1 MEVPTDCHEG
11 LLVTKNK
18 ELFPRCDIAVSD
30 AVATYC
36 CEPISHNTYTTRRQT
51 LNTCLLLQTWGTH
64 APPPGEPGG
73 GFSFSCRYLLPWVRL
88 YQRSANGAEVNP
100 SDGSEV
106 RHGCQNHKRASPKK
120 QDPGI
125 QGDRFPKAQ
134 GSPGTLPRD
143 FS

>member
-1 MEVPTDCHEG
+1 MLTANEHNSYARNFRLQLTANEYNLGPSTQCV
-11 LLVTKNK
+11 
-18 ELFPRCDIAVSD
+18 FVSD
-30 AVATYC
+30 C
-36 CEPISHNTYTTRRQT
+36 RQT
-51 LNTCLLLQTWGTH
+51 TH
-64 APPPGEPGG
+64 RSWYRRSTADCVGSYRRTGYPRW
-73 GFSFSCRYLLPWVRL
+73 SRCHCCRYLLPWVRL

-125 QGDRFPKAQ
+125 QGHRFPKAQ
-134 GSPGTLPRD
+134 GSPGTLPKD